1 MTPCLVCKLY
11 AGRIALIFRLF
22 GAIAALGRFEIR
34 VLVNLRRL
42 NLVEKELFK
51 VALPFEDLRR
61 ARQP

>member
-11 AGRIALIFRLF
+11 AGRTALIFRLF
-22 GAIAALGRFEIR
+22 GAIAALDRFEIR

>member
-1 MTPCLVCKLY
+1 
-11 AGRIALIFRLF
+11 
-22 GAIAALGRFEIR
+22 
-34 VLVNLRRL
+34 VNLRRL